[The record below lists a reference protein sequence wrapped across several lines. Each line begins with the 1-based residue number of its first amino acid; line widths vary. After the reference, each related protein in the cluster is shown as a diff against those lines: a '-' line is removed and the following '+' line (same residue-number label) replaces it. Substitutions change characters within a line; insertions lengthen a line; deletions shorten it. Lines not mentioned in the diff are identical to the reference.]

1 MSEISELLRKI
12 KNLDIPTKNL
22 VESIESGAYNSK
34 FRGGGIE
41 FSEVREYVP
50 GDDVKRI
57 DWSVSAR
64 HNSLFVKE
72 FVEEKELNVYI
83 ILDLS
88 ASNNFGLVKSKLDLS
103 FEVAVSLMF
112 LALRN
117 NDKIGLGIFTD
128 DLEKFIPSK
137 KGKKQVIRILKQLIE
152 FEPKSKK
159 TDIMKSLSTLNNKLK
174 RKSVIYIISDFISDS
189 YEKPLKFLKLHHKV
203 ILINISDIR
212 EKEIPE
218 IGYAYLEDAETGEQ
232 VLVDTSNKQFQK
244 QYTEYVNEKM
254 KTDKINMNRIGI
266 DMININNE
274 ESFDITINRYFRNK
288 GKMSNW
294 WSLDLSMH
302 YFFFYWFHF

>member
-1 MSEISELLRKI
+1 MSKISELLAQI
-12 KNLDIPTKNL
+12 KNLQIQTKDL
-22 VESIESGAYNSK
+22 VEGIESGAYNSK

-57 DWSVSAR
+57 DWNVSAR

-72 FVEEKELNVYI
+72 FVEENELNIYL

-88 ASNNFGLVKSKLDLS
+88 ASNNFGFIKSKLDLS

-112 LALRN
+112 LALKN
-117 NDKIGLGIFTD
+117 NDKLGLGIFTD
-128 DLEKFIPSK
+128 KLEKFIPSK
-137 KGKKQVIRILKQLIE
+137 KGKKQLLRIIKELVDYT
-152 FEPKSKK
+152 PKSKK

-174 RKSVIYIISDFISDS
+174 RKSVIYIISDFISDK
-189 YEKPLKFLKLHHKV
+189 YDRPLKFLKLHHQV
-203 ILINISDIR
+203 ILINISDIK

-232 VLVDTSNKQFQK
+232 ILVNTSNKNFQK
-244 QYTEYVNEKM
+244 QYREIMDEKI
-254 KTDKINMNRIGI
+254 KSNQKSMNRLGV
-266 DMININNE
+266 DMINLSNE

-288 GKMSNW
+288 WKMKN
-294 WSLDLSMH
+294 
-302 YFFFYWFHF
+302 

>member
-12 KNLDIPTKNL
+12 KNLHIPTKDS
-22 VESIESGAYNSK
+22 VESVESGAYNSK

-57 DWSVSAR
+57 DWNVSAR

-88 ASNNFGLVKSKLDLS
+88 ASNNFGFIKSKRDLS
-103 FEVAVSLMF
+103 FEVTVSLMF

-128 DLEKFIPSK
+128 NLEKFIPSK
-137 KGKKQVIRILKQLIE
+137 KGKKQMIRILKQLIE
-152 FEPKSKK
+152 YEPKSKK
-159 TDIMKSLSTLNNKLK
+159 TDIMKSLSTLKNKLK

-189 YEKPLKFLKLHHKV
+189 YEKPLNFLKLYHKI

-218 IGYAYLEDAETGEQ
+218 IGYTYLEDAETGEQ
-232 VLVDTSNKQFQK
+232 LLVNTSNKQFQK
-244 QYTEYVNEKM
+244 QYTEHVREKIKM
-254 KTDKINMNRIGI
+254 DKKNMNRVGI

-274 ESFDITINRYFRNK
+274 EPFDITINRYFRNK
-288 GKMSNW
+288 GKMKN
-294 WSLDLSMH
+294 
-302 YFFFYWFHF
+302 

>member
-12 KNLDIPTKNL
+12 KNLNIPTKNT
-22 VESIESGAYNSK
+22 VESIESGTYNSK
-34 FRGGGIE
+34 FRGGGTE

-72 FVEEKELNVYI
+72 FVEEKELNVHI
-83 ILDLS
+83 LLDLS
-88 ASNNFGLVKSKLDLS
+88 ASNNFGFLKSKLDLS

-152 FEPKSKK
+152 YEPKSKK
-159 TDIMKSLSTLNNKLK
+159 TNIMKSLSTLKNKLK
-174 RKSVIYIISDFISDS
+174 IKSTIYIISDFISDS
-189 YEKPLKFLKLHHKV
+189 YEKPLKILKLHHKV

-212 EKEIPE
+212 EKEIPK
-218 IGYAYLEDAETGEQ
+218 IGYTYLEDAETGEQ
-232 VLVDTSNKQFQK
+232 VLVNTSDKNFQK
-244 QYTEYVNEKM
+244 QYKEIINEKR
-254 KTDKINMNRIGI
+254 KNNEKNMNKIGI
-266 DMININNE
+266 DMINVSNE
-274 ESFDITINRYFRNK
+274 ETFDITINKYFRNK
-288 GKMSNW
+288 WKMKN
-294 WSLDLSMH
+294 
-302 YFFFYWFHF
+302 

>member
-1 MSEISELLRKI
+1 MSKISELLAQI
-12 KNLDIPTKNL
+12 KNLEIQTKDL
-22 VESIESGAYNSK
+22 VEGIQSGAYNSK

-57 DWSVSAR
+57 DWNVSAR

-72 FVEEKELNVYI
+72 FVEENELNIYL

-88 ASNNFGLVKSKLDLS
+88 ASNNFGFIKSKLDLS

-112 LALRN
+112 LALKN
-117 NDKIGLGIFTD
+117 NDKLGLGIFTD
-128 DLEKFIPSK
+128 KLEKFIPSK
-137 KGKKQVIRILKQLIE
+137 KGKKQLLRIIRELIDYT
-152 FEPKSKK
+152 PKSKK

-189 YEKPLKFLKLHHKV
+189 YDKPLKFLKLHHRV
-203 ILINISDIR
+203 TLINISDIR

-232 VLVDTSNKQFQK
+232 ILINTSDKNFQK
-244 QYTEYVNEKM
+244 QYREMVDNKI
-254 KTDKINMNRIGI
+254 KTNQRNMNRIGV
-266 DMININNE
+266 DMINLSNE

-288 GKMSNW
+288 WKMKN
-294 WSLDLSMH
+294 
-302 YFFFYWFHF
+302 

>member
-103 FEVAVSLMF
+103 FEVVVSLMF

-189 YEKPLKFLKLHHKV
+189 YDKPLKFLNLHHRV
-203 ILINISDIR
+203 TLINISDIR

-218 IGYAYLEDAETGEQ
+218 IGYAHLEDAETGEQ
-232 VLVDTSNKQFQK
+232 ILINTSDKNFQK
-244 QYTEYVNEKM
+244 QYREMVDNKI
-254 KTDKINMNRIGI
+254 KTNQKNMNRIGV
-266 DMININNE
+266 DMINLSNE

-288 GKMSNW
+288 WKMKN
-294 WSLDLSMH
+294 
-302 YFFFYWFHF
+302 

>member
-1 MSEISELLRKI
+1 MSKISELLAQI
-12 KNLDIPTKNL
+12 KNLEIQTKDL
-22 VESIESGAYNSK
+22 VEGIQSGAYNSK

-57 DWSVSAR
+57 DWNVSAR

-72 FVEEKELNVYI
+72 FVEENELNIYL

-88 ASNNFGLVKSKLDLS
+88 ASNNFGFIKSKLDLS

-112 LALRN
+112 LALKN
-117 NDKIGLGIFTD
+117 NDKLGLGIFTD
-128 DLEKFIPSK
+128 KLEKFIPSK
-137 KGKKQVIRILKQLIE
+137 KGKKQLLRIIKELIDYT
-152 FEPKSKK
+152 PKSKK
-159 TDIMKSLSTLNNKLK
+159 TDIMESLSTLNNKLK

-189 YEKPLKFLKLHHKV
+189 YEKPLKFLNLHHRV
-203 ILINISDIR
+203 TLINISDIR

-232 VLVDTSNKQFQK
+232 ILVDTSNKNFQK
-244 QYTEYVNEKM
+244 QYRDSVDNKI
-254 KTDKINMNRIGI
+254 KTNQTNMNRIGI
-266 DMININNE
+266 DMINLSNE

-288 GKMSNW
+288 WKMKN
-294 WSLDLSMH
+294 
-302 YFFFYWFHF
+302 